1 VMGPFTALPVQ
12 IYNWTKLP
20 DEKFKALAAAA
31 IIVLL
36 IMVLLLNSAAI
47 WLRNRYQKRW

>member
-1 VMGPFTALPVQ
+1 VQ

-20 DEKFKALAAAA
+20 DPKFKALAAAA

-36 IMVLLLNSAAI
+36 IMVLLLNAAAI